1 MALGRSVKPPAE
13 GFPALDPVA
22 DESLKVVTYFDAL
35 IRSGVGME
43 GLLKASA
50 AMTGVPAGVERRGRV
65 TRCDA
70 EGRLAEDPQVTRS
83 SEREGAGFTVWLERD
98 AEPFAND
105 ERVVERLAIAVE
117 LLEARTGPSH
127 GLDVAID
134 VSQTLA
140 DRTVALARLHV
151 TPASRVRILATTLEV
166 RAPGPVST
174 ILPTRAGMLRATLDT
189 TGSATPSGRTG
200 VGQWIRADHAHE
212 SWAGAITAF
221 RLADDRDP
229 VVWAEAL
236 GAMLILAQAYDHEH
250 PHVDVTRL
258 AQIDRREWDVLRKL
272 VESES
277 LRSAAA
283 KLGMHHSTVQARAE
297 ALTRAL
303 GYDVRTAEGR
313 MRFAAA
319 SILLRLTPPSDSS
332 D

>member
-1 MALGRSVKPPAE
+1 MKEQADS
-13 GFPALDPVA
+13 FPALDAVA
-22 DESLKVVTYFDAL
+22 DESLKIVAYFDDL
-35 IRSGVGME
+35 MRSGVGME
-43 GLLKASA
+43 GLLRAAA
-50 AMTGVPAGVERRGRV
+50 AMTGVRVGVEHRGRV

-70 EGRLAEDPQVTRS
+70 ERRLVEDPDAARS
-83 SEREGAGFTVWLERD
+83 SEWEGPDLTAWLER
-98 AEPFAND
+98 AGEPCAND
-105 ERVVERLAIAVE
+105 ERVLERLALAIE
-117 LLEARTGPSH
+117 LLDARGGPAH

-134 VSQTLA
+134 ASRTLA
-140 DRTVALARLHV
+140 DRTAALARLRV
-151 TPASRVRILATTLEV
+151 TPAARIRILATRPEV

-189 TGSATPSGRTG
+189 NGEAEPSGPTG
-200 VGQWIRADHAHE
+200 VGQWVRADHVHE
-212 SWAGAITAF
+212 SWEGAITAY
-221 RLADDRDP
+221 RLTDDHDP

-236 GAMLILAQAYDHEH
+236 GSMLILAQAYDHEH

-277 LRSAAA
+277 VRSAAA

-297 ALTRAL
+297 SLARAL

-319 SILLRLTPPSDSS
+319 SILLRLTPPPEAAS
-332 D
+332 